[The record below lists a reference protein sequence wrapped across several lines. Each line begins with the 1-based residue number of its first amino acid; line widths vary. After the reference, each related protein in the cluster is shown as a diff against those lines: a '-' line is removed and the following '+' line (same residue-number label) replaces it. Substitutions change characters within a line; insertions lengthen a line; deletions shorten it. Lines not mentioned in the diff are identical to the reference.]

1 MQPIEVGSTLKYDV
15 TSPTVLLLN
24 VCLAETPY
32 QQILNERLTVEPQT
46 QIQACEVGLGNNRFH
61 RICVEPGELT
71 MTYRARAQLLH
82 VTEDAPDIEQ
92 VDYAKLPAD
101 VLTYL
106 NPSRYC
112 ESDKLANFA
121 FAEFGQEPANFAR
134 VDHICDWIN
143 EHLTYQSGTTD
154 SSTTACDVLLGR
166 QGVCRDF
173 AHLAIAF
180 CRALGVP
187 ARYVSGYALRLDPP
201 DFHGFFEA
209 YLGNRWYLFD
219 PTRLAPPAGLL
230 RIGTGRDAADVAFAT
245 IWGSAWLQEK
255 EVFAK
260 VNEAGSALLDE
271 SGSDVAVSTAS

>member
-15 TSPTVLLLN
+15 TAPTVFLLN
-24 VCLAETPY
+24 VSLAETPY
-32 QQILNERLTVEPQT
+32 QQILNERMTVQPDVEV
-46 QIQACEVGLGNNRFH
+46 QACQVGLGKNRFH
-61 RICVEPGELT
+61 RISVEPGELVVH
-71 MTYRARAQLLH
+71 YRARAKLLH
-82 VTEDAPDIEQ
+82 VTEDAPEIDQ

-121 FAEFGQEPANFAR
+121 FAEFGNEPANFAR

-143 EHLTYQSGTTD
+143 DHLTYQSGTTT
-154 SSTTACDVLLGR
+154 STTTACDVLIGR

-173 AHLAIAF
+173 RPLGDYVLSRTGCSCSICFRVRTAIE
-180 CRALGVP
+180 
-187 ARYVSGYALRLDPP
+187 PP

-209 YLGNRWYLFD
+209 YLGDRWYLFD
-219 PTRLAPPAGLL
+219 PTRLAPAAGLL
-230 RIGTGRDAADVAFAT
+230 RIGTGRDAADVAFST
-245 IWGSAWLQEK
+245 IWGAATLQEK

-271 SGSDVAVSTAS
+271 DGSEVAVSTA